1 MEVNKL
7 PPIPEKKYFSISEVA
22 SLCELKAHTL
32 RFWEKE
38 FSQLKPTTRRG
49 SRRVYQ
55 KEDILLVRKIK
66 NLLYEDGLTIRGVKK
81 NLSNKK
87 DLSESSH
94 KEETIQDLEKILKE
108 IKEVF

>member
-1 MEVNKL
+1 MNKL

-38 FSQLKPTTRRG
+38 FSQLKPTTRKG

-66 NLLYEDGLTIRGVKK
+66 DLLYEDGLTVRGVKK

-87 DLSESSH
+87 GLKQSSY
-94 KEETIQDLEKILKE
+94 KEETIQDLEKILQE